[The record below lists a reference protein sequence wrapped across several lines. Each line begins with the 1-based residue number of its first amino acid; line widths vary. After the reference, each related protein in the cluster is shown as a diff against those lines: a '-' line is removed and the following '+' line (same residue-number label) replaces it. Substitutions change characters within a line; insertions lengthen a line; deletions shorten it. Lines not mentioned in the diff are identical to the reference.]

1 MEKLEDWHAGRSL
14 KKTDERLD
22 ALEAKVEALNSD
34 FAKTCSN
41 MQEVS
46 EMMDK
51 KIADLKD
58 FVSLTCITLS
68 ALAIQSYYKNFVAQI
83 YKLFNA
89 NSCWY

>member
-1 MEKLEDWHAGRSL
+1 MVEKLEDWHAGRSL

-46 EMMDK
+46 DMMDK

-58 FVSLTCITLS
+58 FVSL
-68 ALAIQSYYKNFVAQI
+68 AYV
-83 YKLFNA
+83 LFNTLI
-89 NSCWY
+89 SISFL

>member
-1 MEKLEDWHAGRSL
+1 MVEKLEDWHAGRSL

-46 EMMDK
+46 DMMDK

-58 FVSLTCITLS
+58 FVSL
-68 ALAIQSYYKNFVAQI
+68 AYV
-83 YKLFNA
+83 LFNA
-89 NSCWY
+89 LISISFL